1 MAVIETVAGRDVVA
15 AVVIAIAAGVAAEIV
30 AMTEID
36 IGAMIV
42 AGTDP
47 TAVTATTAVAEN
59 EGAGPE
65 LGPPEIGLALRLT
78 KVSLIKK
85 IDSLSS

>member
-30 AMTEID
+30 AMTETD

-65 LGPPEIGLALRLT
+65 PGPPEIGLAPRLK
-78 KVSLIKK
+78 KVFF
-85 IDSLSS
+85 